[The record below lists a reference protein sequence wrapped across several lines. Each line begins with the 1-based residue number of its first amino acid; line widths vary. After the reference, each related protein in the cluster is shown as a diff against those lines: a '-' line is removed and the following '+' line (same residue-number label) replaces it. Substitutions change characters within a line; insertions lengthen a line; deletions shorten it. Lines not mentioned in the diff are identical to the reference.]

1 MPSIALQRLQ
11 TAARQQSLVEL
22 KHVLATL
29 SSTEKAECW
38 TVPDILSQ
46 VLSHMRLES
55 QAMTWIPAL
64 QFIELLVLAGAPVS
78 PLANRPGQALSGL
91 QIAVS
96 PSWLPHD
103 ATIYELKPGEVAIAK
118 RVLTLLSS
126 RSGAQVPPEGLTFAQ
141 WQELDPWACLLKCSP
156 CHGLACD
163 LVEEGVFPAW
173 VDRPKDARVS
183 QWPACPLVEL
193 VTELTFTDQAPVWTA
208 VLLRRRPALPAQID
222 GAPALHYFCGLDDR
236 PGAPALRAALALGLD
251 PRAVND
257 QKQSVL
263 ELGCD
268 MPAGSLDDWEALV
281 SHDITLVDEPS
292 SDGRTVY
299 ALLMEALGRG
309 SEWVVEQMPAVQ
321 ALQAR
326 LRAYRREQ
334 LLEEQLPAASPRM
347 GTGGR
352 F

>member
-29 SSTEKAECW
+29 SPTEKAECW
-38 TVPDILSQ
+38 AIPNAMGRILKSME
-46 VLSHMRLES
+46 LKGE
-55 QAMTWIPAL
+55 AMTWIPAL
-64 QFIELLVLAGAPVS
+64 QFIEVLVLAGAPVP
-78 PLANRPGQALSGL
+78 PLANRPGRALSPL

-96 PSWLPHD
+96 PAWLPHD
-103 ATIYELKPGEVAIAK
+103 ATTYELKPGEVGIAK
-118 RVLTLLSS
+118 RVLTLLAS
-126 RSGAQVPPEGLTFAQ
+126 RSGAQVPPEGLTFDQ
-141 WQELDPWACLLKCSP
+141 WQTLDPWACLLKCGP

-173 VDRPKDARVS
+173 VDRPRAARLS

-193 VTELTFTDQAPVWTA
+193 VTELTFPDQAPVWTA
-208 VLLRRRPALPAQID
+208 VLLRRRPVLPAQID

-268 MPAGSLDDWEALV
+268 IPAGSLDDWEALI

-299 ALLMEALGRG
+299 ALLVEALGKG

-334 LLEEQLPAASPRM
+334 LLEEQLPAASPRL